1 MMYNISLIVLTGLS
15 GSGKSNAIKTLE
27 DLGYY
32 TIDNMPLLLADKLME
47 IIFDFNVEVSK
58 LALVI
63 DSRSKDYKKAYDFIK
78 QLKDKYS
85 ADVLFLDAKDEEII
99 KRYKETRRTHPIG
112 KSLPEAISEERENLK
127 EIKEIAD
134 IVINT
139 TGMNVHQLKAEIE
152 KYFKEPGLTNLYITV
167 QSFGFKYGIPVDSDM
182 LLDVRFLKN
191 PHFVEELKNL
201 TGLDAQI
208 REFVFSDKRA
218 KVFLSK
224 LKNMLLFLI
233 PNYINEGKK
242 MFTLSIGCTG
252 GKHRSVV
259 LTEYI
264 GKYIERK
271 YDKAVNI
278 KHRDIDR

>member
-1 MMYNISLIVLTGLS
+1 MYNISLIVLTGLS

-259 LTEYI
+259 LAEYI

>member
-1 MMYNISLIVLTGLS
+1 MYNISLIVLTGLS